1 MLRALL
7 SSEEP
12 LARAAVTALRE
23 VSESAVIRIHPYTRV
38 LLHACLM
45 LRQQN
50 EDCGAAEWLLPL
62 SSTTRSPLAPADRDR
77 SVMAD
82 AGETGATCGVDPE
95 RQQPNCARVGDASRN
110 RGTCRGKGRFWGGR
124 TSGRPL
130 MGLRRVRV
138 EVDMDASGF
147 MTWRF
152 WREPQKPRTTD
163 SELNARLSRLRSEV
177 AQARGAGADSD
188 SVDGVLGEFESRL
201 KEAEKLAHRTADGS
215 SQGSELKE
223 ECLRIAQ
230 EVEAEL
236 CMFKPAE
243 LLYPTWIRLRE
254 NLYRF
259 DKRRRDAWD
268 ADITERISADLEEKE
283 PDKLRLL
290 RQRLRQLTLEL
301 QESAL
306 RFNRLNEERAAV
318 TREVIDFGVLLVC
331 VFAVLLVACL
341 TLSTYTIT
349 DAVSMLVYLVAG
361 MSAGGMGAVFSTFG
375 DAPRRTGARKV
386 QEDLEGGYALAC
398 VRGIRR
404 CVTGG
409 YCSVV

>member
-1 MLRALL
+1 
-7 SSEEP
+7 
-12 LARAAVTALRE
+12 
-23 VSESAVIRIHPYTRV
+23 
-38 LLHACLM
+38 
-45 LRQQN
+45 
-50 EDCGAAEWLLPL
+50 
-62 SSTTRSPLAPADRDR
+62 
-77 SVMAD
+77 
-82 AGETGATCGVDPE
+82 
-95 RQQPNCARVGDASRN
+95 
-110 RGTCRGKGRFWGGR
+110 
-124 TSGRPL
+124 
-130 MGLRRVRV
+130 
-138 EVDMDASGF
+138 MDASGL

-163 SELNARLSRLRSEV
+163 AELNARLSRLRSEV
-177 AQARGAGADSD
+177 AQAREAGADSD
-188 SVDGVLGEFESRL
+188 SVDGTLGEFESRL

-215 SQGSELKE
+215 RQGSELKE

-268 ADITERISADLEEKE
+268 ADITERISADLQEKE

-318 TREVIDFGVLLVC
+318 TREVIDFGVLLLC
-331 VFAVLLVACL
+331 VFAALLVACL
-341 TLSTYTIT
+341 TLSTYAIT
-349 DAVSMLVYLVAG
+349 GAVSMLVYLVAG
-361 MSAGGMGAVFSTFG
+361 MSAGGMGAVLSTFG
-375 DAPRRTGARKV
+375 TPRDERVRQKFKKILKANMRLHVCVGSGVALLVAAVLLSERIFPLPEARIAQMAYFAIFGFGAGFSDRVWKV
-386 QEDLEGGYALAC
+386 LLSQVIGT
-398 VRGIRR
+398 RGRR
-404 CVTGG
+404 SSRDGE
-409 YCSVV
+409 